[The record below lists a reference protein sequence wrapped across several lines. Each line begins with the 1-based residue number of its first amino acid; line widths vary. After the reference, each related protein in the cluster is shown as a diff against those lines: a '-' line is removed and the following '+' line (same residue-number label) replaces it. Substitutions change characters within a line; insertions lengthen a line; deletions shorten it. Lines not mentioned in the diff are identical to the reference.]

1 MEQTTFQALA
11 EKYMD
16 SVYRVAYNCLKSPH
30 DADDVTQEVFLRLL
44 RTDTAFQSE
53 AHAKHWLLRVAVN
66 ESRKLLRTFWRKRV
80 IALDEEWDA
89 PAPEDSRGRELLDA
103 VMALEGKY
111 RVAVYLYYYE
121 GCSVKEAAAIM
132 GTRQSTVQTWLQRA
146 REKLRAA
153 LGDEKEGEY
162 V

>member
-66 ESRKLLRTFWRKRV
+66 ESRRLAGSPWRRHTA
-80 IALDEEWDA
+80 ALEDYAQTLEWETPQESDLF
-89 PAPEDSRGRELLDA
+89 RQ
-103 VMALEGKY
+103 VMALPAKY
-111 RVAVYLYYYE
+111 RVPLYLFYYE
-121 GCSVKEAAAIM
+121 ELSTQEIAAVL
-132 GTRQSTVQTWLQRA
+132 GRSPSTVRTQLSRA
-146 REKLRAA
+146 REQLKSLLLEEWSDA
-153 LGDEKEGEY
+153 
-162 V
+162 